1 MCLLN
6 SSPLSQLRQTV
17 SKWQKGKEENQPV
30 TTNGQW
36 QFWFSSVLFAPSSIT
51 SIIRLS
57 TGIVVLTMCT
67 FGVDVERCLWD
78 REPSE
83 EGLDGLKV
91 KAWGVEYLCW
101 ELRRK
106 ERKRESCGYFFPLQQ
121 VKNTVQCN
129 LSKSNI
135 HTIPSREKAGTYTS
149 TKLFGQL
156 NHAQFNLRNKF

>member
-1 MCLLN
+1 MSLLN
-6 SSPLSQLRQTV
+6 CSSLMRQTE
-17 SKWQKGKEENQPV
+17 QMRERQEGKAASAWEWAEAAPAEL
-30 TTNGQW
+30 W
-36 QFWFSSVLFAPSSIT
+36 APSVT
-51 SIIRLS
+51 SMIRLS

-106 ERKRESCGYFFPLQQ
+106 ETQRESCGYLFFPSGKWKTLFK
-121 VKNTVQCN
+121 VTCPKAIYTQCQA
-129 LSKSNI
+129 
-135 HTIPSREKAGTYTS
+135 EK
-149 TKLFGQL
+149 KLGFTHQL
-156 NHAQFNLRNKF
+156 NYLVSWTMPRLI

>member
-6 SSPLSQLRQTV
+6 CAPLSQLRQTV
-17 SKWQKGKEENQPV
+17 REWGRGRKDEQPGAV
-30 TTNGQW
+30 PGQGQPQPW
-36 QFWFSSVLFAPSSIT
+36 ALCPSSVT
-51 SIIRLS
+51 SMIRLS

-83 EGLDGLKV
+83 EGLEGLKV

-106 ERKRESCGYFFPLQQ
+106 QRQKESCGYFFFPSSKWKTLF
-121 VKNTVQCN
+121 N
-129 LSKSNI
+129 LTCPKAIYTQFQAEKKLGFTHQPNCLVSW
-135 HTIPSREKAGTYTS
+135 TIPS
-149 TKLFGQL
+149 LI
-156 NHAQFNLRNKF
+156 